1 MLSGQLAL
9 IAAALF
15 TGAALYVSVCEQ
27 PARLFL
33 DDQSLLTEWKPAYK
47 HGALMQAPLA
57 IVGFLLGMLAW
68 WETGNLAW
76 AAGGVLMLANWPVT
90 LFVIMPTN
98 KRLMATEIGGPE
110 SRVMIVTWG
119 RLHAIRTALGFA
131 ASITFLLSSLGLGT

>member
-15 TGAALYVSVCEQ
+15 TGAALYVNVSEQ
-27 PARLFL
+27 PARLLL

-47 HGALMQAPLA
+47 RGTLMQAPLA
-57 IVGFLLGMLAW
+57 IVGFLLGILAW

-76 AAGGVLMLANWPVT
+76 AVGGVLMLANWPVT

-98 KRLMATEIGGPE
+98 RRLMTTETAGPE
-110 SRVMIVTWG
+110 SRAMIVKWG
-119 RLHAIRTALGFA
+119 KLHAIRTALGFA
-131 ASITFLLSSLGLGT
+131 ASITFLLASF

>member
-27 PARLFL
+27 PARLLL
-33 DDQSLLTEWKPAYK
+33 DDHALLAEWKPAYK
-47 HGALMQAPLA
+47 RGALMQAPLA

-68 WETGNLAW
+68 WETDNLAW
-76 AAGGVLMLANWPVT
+76 AVGGVLILANWPVT

-98 KRLMATEIGGPE
+98 RRLLATETAGPE
-110 SRVMIVTWG
+110 SRAMILKWG
-119 RLHAIRTALGFA
+119 KLHAIRTGFGFA
-131 ASITFLLSSLGLGT
+131 SSITFLLASL

>member
-9 IAAALF
+9 IASALF
-15 TGAALYVSVCEQ
+15 AGAALYVSVCEQ

-47 HGALMQAPLA
+47 RGALMQAPLA

-68 WETGNLAW
+68 WETDNLAW

-98 KRLMATEIGGPE
+98 KRLMATGVGGPE
-110 SRVMIVTWG
+110 SRAMIVTWG
-119 RLHAIRTALGFA
+119 RLHAIRTTLGFA
-131 ASITFLLSSLGLGT
+131 ASITFLLASLRLGT